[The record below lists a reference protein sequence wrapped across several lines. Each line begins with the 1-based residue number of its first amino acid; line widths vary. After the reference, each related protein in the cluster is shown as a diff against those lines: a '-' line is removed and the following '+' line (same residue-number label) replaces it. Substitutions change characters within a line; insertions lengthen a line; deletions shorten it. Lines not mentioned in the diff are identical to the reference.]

1 MAQGGYG
8 GGYDQGQGGEY
19 QQQQYPPQAG
29 PQMGPPGGAAP
40 PKPSGGGKTIAIAVV
55 ILVIAAVVSAAAFIA
70 LSAAPPPPPPNGN
83 GSGGNVTLKIGVI
96 LSQTG
101 QLGHDGAIMVQ
112 GAKLKADE
120 VNAAGGF
127 KMGNKTAKIDLVI
140 EDDGTDPNKGRVAA
154 EKLVNVDK
162 VQAIVGDTGSTICLS
177 IETVTGP
184 AKVPIVSPSCTSPK
198 LSTKPWIFRTVGSDV
213 FQGKA
218 MADVALAL
226 KKAGKVGNKIALF
239 AVAND
244 YGLGVKDENE
254 KRAIANGQ
262 EVIFNQQFIENQV
275 DYDSQAAALKNAKD
289 TNSPTEPI
297 TVLYTSYPED
307 AITFFGSVG
316 KLGLTPANGYI
327 WLGNDG
333 IANSD
338 VFVGNSN
345 INTYI
350 QNMYVTNPTSKPGD
364 SDWGKFQAA
373 FKAKYGAEPTAY
385 AGTAYDALAVI
396 LAAIQKAG
404 KYDGQA
410 IKDALNT
417 FTGADAFK
425 GVSGVKDY
433 DANGDIKGQFYQIY
447 KVSGTTFVATG
458 GWWEDPTKGVQ
469 DFVP

>member
-8 GGYDQGQGGEY
+8 QEYGGDYP
-19 QQQQYPPQAG
+19 QQQYPQQAYPQQHPVAPPAG
-29 PQMGPPGGAAP
+29 AP
-40 PKPSGGGKTIAIAVV
+40 PKPGGMGKTIAIAVV
-55 ILVIAAVVSAAAFIA
+55 ILVIASVMSAVAFIA
-70 LSAAPPPPPPNGN
+70 LSAAPPPPPPPNGN
-83 GSGGNVTLKIGVI
+83 GGTVTLKIGVI
-96 LSQTG
+96 LSQSG
-101 QLGHDGAIMVQ
+101 QLGHDGQIMVQ
-112 GAKLKADE
+112 GVKLKADE
-120 VNAAGGF
+120 INAAGGF
-127 KMGNKTAKIDLVI
+127 KLGNKTAKIDLVV

-162 VQAIVGDTGSTICLS
+162 VQAIVGDTGSTICLA

-198 LSTKPWIFRTVGSDV
+198 LTTKPWIFRTVGSDV

-226 KKAGKVGNKIALF
+226 KKASKVGNKVALF

-254 KRAIANGQ
+254 KRVAANGM
-262 EVIFNQQFIENQV
+262 EVIFNQQFLENQV
-275 DYDSQAAALKNAKD
+275 DYDALAASLKSAKD
-289 TNSPTEPI
+289 AQSPTEAI

-327 WLGNDG
+327 WVGNDG

-338 VFVGNSN
+338 VFVGNTN
-345 INTYI
+345 VNQYI

-364 SDWGKFQAA
+364 ADWQKFHDA
-373 FKAKYGAEPTAY
+373 FKTKYGFEPTAY
-385 AGTAYDALAVI
+385 AGTAYDALTVI
-396 LAAIQKAG
+396 VEAIKKAG
-404 KYDGQA
+404 KYDGTA
-410 IKDALNT
+410 IKDALNS

-447 KVSGTTFVATG
+447 KVSGTKFVATG
-458 GWWEDPTKGVQ
+458 GWWEDPTKGIQ
-469 DFVP
+469 DFNP